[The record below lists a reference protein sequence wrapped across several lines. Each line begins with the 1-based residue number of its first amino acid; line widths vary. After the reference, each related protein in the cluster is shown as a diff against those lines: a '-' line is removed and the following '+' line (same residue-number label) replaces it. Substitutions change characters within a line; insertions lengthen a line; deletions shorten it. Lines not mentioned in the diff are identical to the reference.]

1 MSDQNAIQTG
11 NEGSLLDTFRNYL
24 IKVKSGETGSLPA
37 LLGLLILVTIFAV
50 ANPIFL
56 KPINFA
62 NLLTQTATVTTLAM
76 GLTFVLLLGEIDL
89 AAGVTAGLSAA
100 FLAVSMSNYGVAWP
114 LAVLIAISLGTLVG
128 FIIGLLVAKVGI
140 PSFVV
145 TLAVFLGFQG
155 LQLVVIGK
163 GGLIGI
169 KAGPILAIM
178 NSPMPLSFGWLLL
191 GVIFVSYL
199 LSSLFSR
206 RKRAASGQQNKPI
219 GLVII
224 KSLTILILGSAVIFY
239 LNIERGPNPEIFSLR
254 GVPYVVPIVMIL
266 LAGGTFV
273 LNRTKFGRHVYAV
286 GGNAEAA
293 RRAGIRVARVRV
305 TVFMI
310 CSTFAGIAGILLS
323 SRQASVDA
331 AAGRSIVLS
340 AIAAA
345 VVGGVSLFGGRGRLS
360 DAVIG
365 GFVIAVIDNG
375 LGLIGLASGL
385 NLAITGAVLL
395 LAATADAISR
405 RKSRAG
411 N

>member
-1 MSDQNAIQTG
+1 MSNQNAIQTG
-11 NEGSLLDTFRNYL
+11 NEGSFLDAGRNY
-24 IKVKSGETGSLPA
+24 IAKVKGGETGSLPA
-37 LLGLLILVTIFAV
+37 LLGLVILATIFAV

-100 FLAVSMSNYGVAWP
+100 FLAITMSEYGVAWP
-114 LAVLIAISLGTLVG
+114 LAVVIAISVG
-128 FIIGLLVAKVGI
+128 MITGLLIGLLVAKVGI

-145 TLAVFLGFQG
+145 TLAAFLAFQG
-155 LQLVVIGK
+155 LQLVVVGQ

-169 KAGPILAIM
+169 DAPPILAIM
-178 NSPMPLSFGWLLL
+178 NTPMPLAFGWILLII
-191 GVIFVSYL
+191 IFTLYIGSAFY
-199 LSSLFSR
+199 SR
-206 RKRAASGQQNKPI
+206 RQRTASGQQNKPL
-219 GLVII
+219 G
-224 KSLTILILGSAVIFY
+224 ILIFRSAAILVVGSAFVSF
-239 LNIERGPNPEIFSLR
+239 LNLERGANPAVTSLK
-254 GVPYVVPIVMIL
+254 GVPYVVPIVLIL
-266 LAGGTFV
+266 LAAGTFV

-293 RRAGIRVARVRV
+293 RRAGIRVSRVRI

-310 CSTFAGIAGILLS
+310 SSTFAGVAGILMA

-385 NLAITGAVLL
+385 NLAITGGVLL
-395 LAATADAISR
+395 LAATADAITS
-405 RKSRAG
+405 RKSRTT
-411 N
+411 

>member
-1 MSDQNAIQTG
+1 MSNQNSVQTG
-11 NEGSLLDTFRNYL
+11 SEGSLLDAFKDY
-24 IKVKSGETGSLPA
+24 IVKVRGGETGSLPA
-37 LLGLLILVTIFAV
+37 LLGLVILATIFAL

-89 AAGVTAGLSAA
+89 SAGVTAGLSAG
-100 FLAVSMSNYGVAWP
+100 FLAVSMFNYGVAWP
-114 LAVLIAISLGTLVG
+114 IAVIIAILFGMLVG
-128 FIIGLLVAKVGI
+128 FLVGLLVAKVGI

-145 TLAVFLGFQG
+145 TLAAFLAFQG
-155 LQLVVIGK
+155 LQLVVIGR

-169 KAGPILAIM
+169 DAPPILAIM
-178 NSPMPLSFGWLLL
+178 NKPMPLIFGWILLFI
-191 GVIFVSYL
+191 VFVLYVL
-199 LSSLFSR
+199 TSLISR
-206 RKRAASGQQNKPI
+206 RQRSASGQVSKPI
-219 GLVII
+219 SILVA
-224 KSLTILILGSAVIFY
+224 KSLTLLVVGAGVVTF
-239 LNIERGPNPEIFSLR
+239 LNQERGANPAVTSLK
-254 GVPYVVPIVMIL
+254 GVPWVVPIVLIL
-266 LAGGTFV
+266 LAAGTFV

-293 RRAGIRVARVRV
+293 RRAGIRVDRVRI

-310 CSTFAGIAGILLS
+310 SSTFAGIAGILLA

-365 GFVIAVIDNG
+365 GFVISIIDNV

-385 NLAITGAVLL
+385 NLAVTGAVLL

-411 N
+411 S

>member
-1 MSDQNAIQTG
+1 MSTQNTIETG
-11 NEGSLLDTFRNYL
+11 NEGTFLDAGRSYL
-24 IKVKSGETGSLPA
+24 IRVKSGETGSLPA
-37 LLGLLILVTIFAV
+37 LLGLVILATIFAV

-100 FLAVSMSNYGVAWP
+100 FLAVSMFEYGVSWP
-114 LAVLIAISLGTLVG
+114 IAVVIAIGLGMLIG
-128 FIIGLLVAKVGI
+128 FLIGVLVAKVGI

-145 TLAVFLGFQG
+145 TLAAFLAFQG

-169 KAGPILAIM
+169 KADPILAIM
-178 NSPMPLSFGWLLL
+178 NKPMPLLFGWILLA
-191 GVIFVSYL
+191 IIL
-199 LSSLFSR
+199 LFYVGTSLYSR
-206 RKRAASGQQNKPI
+206 RQRNSSGQQNKPL
-219 GLVII
+219 G
-224 KSLTILILGSAVIFY
+224 ILIFRAVAIIIIGGGFVSF
-239 LNIERGPNPEIFSLR
+239 LNLERGANPAVTSLK
-254 GVPYVVPIVMIL
+254 GVPYVVPIVLIL
-266 LAGGTFV
+266 LAAGTFV

-293 RRAGIRVARVRV
+293 RRAGIQVSRVRIK
-305 TVFMI
+305 VFMI
-310 CSTFAGIAGILLS
+310 SSTFAGIAGILMA

-331 AAGRSIVLS
+331 AAGRSIVLN

-365 GFVIAVIDNG
+365 GFVIAIIDNG

-385 NLAITGAVLL
+385 NLAITGGVLL
-395 LAATADAISR
+395 LAATADAITS
-405 RKSRAG
+405 RKSRTS
-411 N
+411 

>member
-1 MSDQNAIQTG
+1 MSNQNAIQTG
-11 NEGSLLDTFRNYL
+11 NEGSFLDAGRNY
-24 IKVKSGETGSLPA
+24 IARVKGGETGSLPA
-37 LLGLLILVTIFAV
+37 LLGLVILATIFAV

-89 AAGVTAGLSAA
+89 SAGVTAGLSAA
-100 FLAVSMSNYGVAWP
+100 FLAITMSEYGVAWP
-114 LAVLIAISLGTLVG
+114 IAAVIAISLGMLIG
-128 FIIGLLVAKVGI
+128 FLIGLLVAKVGI

-145 TLAVFLGFQG
+145 TLAAFLAFQG
-155 LQLVVIGK
+155 LQLVVVGK

-169 KAGPILAIM
+169 DAPPILAIM
-178 NSPMPLSFGWLLL
+178 NTPMPLAFGWILLAIVFL
-191 GVIFVSYL
+191 SYL
-199 LSSLFSR
+199 GTSIYSR
-206 RKRAASGQQNKPI
+206 RQRTSSGQQNKPLGI
-219 GLVII
+219 LIFR
-224 KSLTILILGSAVIFY
+224 SATILVVGAGFVSF
-239 LNIERGPNPEIFSLR
+239 LNVERGANPAVTSLK
-254 GVPYVVPIVMIL
+254 GVPYVVPIVLIL
-266 LAGGTFV
+266 LAVGTFV

-293 RRAGIRVARVRV
+293 RRAGIQVSRVRI

-310 CSTFAGIAGILLS
+310 SSTFAGIAGILMA

-331 AAGRSIVLS
+331 AAGRSIVLN

-385 NLAITGAVLL
+385 NLAITGGVLL
-395 LAATADAISR
+395 LAATADAITS
-405 RKSRAG
+405 RKSRTS
-411 N
+411 

>member
-1 MSDQNAIQTG
+1 VSNQTTIQTG
-11 NEGSLLDTFRNYL
+11 NEGSFLDAGRNYL
-24 IKVKSGETGSLPA
+24 NRVKGGETGSLPA
-37 LLGLLILVTIFAV
+37 LLGLVILATIFAV

-89 AAGVTAGLSAA
+89 SAGVTAGLSAA
-100 FLAVSMSNYGVAWP
+100 FLAITMSEYGVAWP
-114 LAVLIAISLGTLVG
+114 IAAVIAISLGMLIG
-128 FIIGLLVAKVGI
+128 LLIGLLVAKVGI

-145 TLAVFLGFQG
+145 TLAAFLAFQG
-155 LQLVVIGK
+155 LQLVVVGK

-169 KAGPILAIM
+169 DAPPILAIM
-178 NSPMPLSFGWLLL
+178 NTPMPLIFGWILL
-191 GVIFVSYL
+191 GLIILIYVGTSIYTRVQ
-199 LSSLFSR
+199 
-206 RKRAASGQQNKPI
+206 RAASGQQNKPI
-219 GLVII
+219 GILVFRSIALI
-224 KSLTILILGSAVIFY
+224 VVGAGFVSILNL
-239 LNIERGPNPEIFSLR
+239 ERGANPAVTSLR
-254 GVPYVVPIVMIL
+254 GVPYVVPIVLIL
-266 LAGGTFV
+266 LAAGTFV

-293 RRAGIRVARVRV
+293 RRAGIQVSRVRI

-310 CSTFAGIAGILLS
+310 SSTFAGIAGILMA

-345 VVGGVSLFGGRGRLS
+345 VVGGVSLFGGKGRLS

-385 NLAITGAVLL
+385 NLAITGGVLL
-395 LAATADAISR
+395 LAATADAITS
-405 RKSRAG
+405 RKSKTS
-411 N
+411 

>member
-1 MSDQNAIQTG
+1 MSNQTTIQTG
-11 NEGSLLDTFRNYL
+11 NEGSFLDAGRNYL
-24 IKVKSGETGSLPA
+24 NRVKGGETGSLPA
-37 LLGLLILVTIFAV
+37 LLGLVILATIFAV

-56 KPINFA
+56 KPINFG

-89 AAGVTAGLSAA
+89 SAGVTAGLSAA
-100 FLAVSMSNYGVAWP
+100 FLAITMSEYGVAWP
-114 LAVLIAISLGTLVG
+114 IAAVIAISLGMLIG
-128 FIIGLLVAKVGI
+128 LLIGLLVAKVGI

-145 TLAVFLGFQG
+145 TLAAFLAFQG
-155 LQLVVIGK
+155 LQLVVVGK

-169 KAGPILAIM
+169 DAPPILAIM
-178 NSPMPLSFGWLLL
+178 NTPMPLIFGWILL
-191 GVIFVSYL
+191 GLIILIYVGTSIYTRVQ
-199 LSSLFSR
+199 
-206 RKRAASGQQNKPI
+206 RAASGQQNKPI
-219 GLVII
+219 GILVFRSIALI
-224 KSLTILILGSAVIFY
+224 VVGAGFVSILNL
-239 LNIERGPNPEIFSLR
+239 ERGANPAVTSLR
-254 GVPYVVPIVMIL
+254 GVPYVVPIVLIL
-266 LAGGTFV
+266 LAAGTFV

-293 RRAGIRVARVRV
+293 RRAGIQVSRVRI

-310 CSTFAGIAGILLS
+310 SSTFAGIAGILMA

-345 VVGGVSLFGGRGRLS
+345 VVGGVSLFGGKGRLS

-385 NLAITGAVLL
+385 NLAITGGVLL
-395 LAATADAISR
+395 LAATADAITS
-405 RKSRAG
+405 RKSRTS
-411 N
+411 

>member
-1 MSDQNAIQTG
+1 MSNQNAIQTG
-11 NEGSLLDTFRNYL
+11 NEGSFLDAGRNY
-24 IKVKSGETGSLPA
+24 IARVKGGETGSLPA
-37 LLGLLILVTIFAV
+37 LLGLVILATIFAV

-100 FLAVSMSNYGVAWP
+100 FLAITMSEYGFAWP
-114 LAVLIAISLGTLVG
+114 IAAVIAISVG
-128 FIIGLLVAKVGI
+128 MFIGFVIGLLVAKVGI

-145 TLAVFLGFQG
+145 TLAAFLAFQG
-155 LQLVVIGK
+155 LQLVVVGK

-169 KAGPILAIM
+169 DAPPILAIM
-178 NSPMPLSFGWLLL
+178 NTPMPIAFGWILLII
-191 GVIFVSYL
+191 IFALYVSTALY
-199 LSSLFSR
+199 SR
-206 RKRAASGQQNKPI
+206 RQRSASGQQNKPL
-219 GLVII
+219 G
-224 KSLTILILGSAVIFY
+224 ILIFRSAAILVVGSAFVSF
-239 LNIERGPNPEIFSLR
+239 LNLERGANPAVTSLK
-254 GVPYVVPIVMIL
+254 GVPYVVPIVLIL
-266 LAGGTFV
+266 LGAGTFV

-293 RRAGIRVARVRV
+293 RRAGIQVSRVRI

-310 CSTFAGIAGILLS
+310 SSTFAGIAGILMA

-385 NLAITGAVLL
+385 NLAITGGVLL
-395 LAATADAISR
+395 LAATADAITS
-405 RKSRAG
+405 RKSRTS
-411 N
+411 

>member
-1 MSDQNAIQTG
+1 MSNQNTIQTG
-11 NEGSLLDTFRNYL
+11 NEGSFLDAGRNY
-24 IKVKSGETGSLPA
+24 INRVKGGETGSLPA
-37 LLGLLILVTIFAV
+37 LLGLVILATIFAV

-89 AAGVTAGLSAA
+89 SAGVTAGLSAA
-100 FLAVSMSNYGVAWP
+100 FLAITMSEYGVAWP
-114 LAVLIAISLGTLVG
+114 IAAVIAILLGMTIG
-128 FIIGLLVAKVGI
+128 FLIGLLVAKVGI

-145 TLAVFLGFQG
+145 TLAAFLAFQG
-155 LQLVVIGK
+155 LQLVVVGK

-169 KAGPILAIM
+169 DAPPILAIM
-178 NSPMPLSFGWLLL
+178 NTPMPIIYGWILLAVIVIIYL
-191 GVIFVSYL
+191 GTSIYT
-199 LSSLFSR
+199 R
-206 RKRAASGQQNKPI
+206 IQRAASGQQNKPI
-219 GLVII
+219 GILVFRT
-224 KSLTILILGSAVIFY
+224 LALVVIGVGFISF
-239 LNIERGPNPEIFSLR
+239 LNLERGANPAVTSLR
-254 GVPYVVPIVMIL
+254 GVPYVVPIVLTL
-266 LAGGTFV
+266 LAAGTFV

-293 RRAGIRVARVRV
+293 RRAGIQVSRVRI

-310 CSTFAGIAGILLS
+310 SSSFAGIAGILMA

-345 VVGGVSLFGGRGRLS
+345 VVGGVSLFGGKGRLS

-385 NLAITGAVLL
+385 NLAITGGVLL
-395 LAATADAISR
+395 LAATADAITS
-405 RKSRAG
+405 RKSRRS
-411 N
+411 

>member
-1 MSDQNAIQTG
+1 MSNQNTIQTG
-11 NEGSLLDTFRNYL
+11 NEGSFLDAGRNY
-24 IKVKSGETGSLPA
+24 INRVKGGETGSLPA
-37 LLGLLILVTIFAV
+37 LLGLVILATIFAV

-89 AAGVTAGLSAA
+89 SAGVTAGLSAA
-100 FLAVSMSNYGVAWP
+100 FLAITMSEYGVAWP
-114 LAVLIAISLGTLVG
+114 IAAVIAILLGMMIG
-128 FIIGLLVAKVGI
+128 FLIGILVAKVGI

-145 TLAVFLGFQG
+145 TLAAFLAFQG
-155 LQLVVIGK
+155 LQLVVVGK

-169 KAGPILAIM
+169 DAPPILAIM
-178 NSPMPLSFGWLLL
+178 NTPMPIIYGWILLAVIVIIYL
-191 GVIFVSYL
+191 GTSIYT
-199 LSSLFSR
+199 R
-206 RKRAASGQQNKPI
+206 IQRAASGQQNKPI
-219 GLVII
+219 GILVFR
-224 KSLTILILGSAVIFY
+224 TIALVVIGIGFVSF
-239 LNIERGPNPEIFSLR
+239 LNLERGANPAVTSLR
-254 GVPYVVPIVMIL
+254 GVPYVVPIVLIL
-266 LAGGTFV
+266 LAAGTFV

-293 RRAGIRVARVRV
+293 RRAGIQVSRVRI

-310 CSTFAGIAGILLS
+310 SSSFAGIAGILMA

-345 VVGGVSLFGGRGRLS
+345 VVGGVSLFGGKGRLS

-385 NLAITGAVLL
+385 NLAITGGVLL
-395 LAATADAISR
+395 LAATADAITS
-405 RKSRAG
+405 RKSRTS
-411 N
+411 

>member
-1 MSDQNAIQTG
+1 VSNQNAIQTG
-11 NEGSLLDTFRNYL
+11 NEGSFLDAGRNY
-24 IKVKSGETGSLPA
+24 IARVKGGETGSLPA
-37 LLGLLILVTIFAV
+37 LLGLVILATIFAV

-89 AAGVTAGLSAA
+89 SAGVTAGLSAA
-100 FLAVSMSNYGVAWP
+100 FLAITMSNYGVAWP
-114 LAVLIAISLGTLVG
+114 IAAVIAISMGMLIG
-128 FIIGLLVAKVGI
+128 FLIGLLVAKVGI

-145 TLAVFLGFQG
+145 TLAAFLAFQG
-155 LQLVVIGK
+155 LQLVVVGK

-169 KAGPILAIM
+169 DAPPILAIM
-178 NSPMPLSFGWLLL
+178 NTPMPLAFGWILLII
-191 GVIFVSYL
+191 IFALYVGT
-199 LSSLFSR
+199 SLYSR
-206 RKRAASGQQNKPI
+206 RQRTASGQQNKPLGI
-219 GLVII
+219 LIFR
-224 KSLTILILGSAVIFY
+224 SATILVVGSAFVSF
-239 LNIERGPNPEIFSLR
+239 LNLERGANPAVTSLK
-254 GVPYVVPIVMIL
+254 GVPYVVPIVLIL
-266 LAGGTFV
+266 LAAGTFV

-293 RRAGIRVARVRV
+293 RRAGIQVSRVRI

-310 CSTFAGIAGILLS
+310 SSTFAGIAGILMA

-385 NLAITGAVLL
+385 NLAITGGVLL
-395 LAATADAISR
+395 LAATADAITS
-405 RKSRAG
+405 RKSRTS
-411 N
+411 

>member
-1 MSDQNAIQTG
+1 MSNQNTIQTG
-11 NEGSLLDTFRNYL
+11 NEGSFLDAGRNY
-24 IKVKSGETGSLPA
+24 INRVKGGETGSLPA
-37 LLGLLILVTIFAV
+37 LLGLVILATIFAV

-89 AAGVTAGLSAA
+89 SAGVTAGLSAA
-100 FLAVSMSNYGVAWP
+100 FLAITMSEYGVAWP
-114 LAVLIAISLGTLVG
+114 IAAVIAILLGMTIG
-128 FIIGLLVAKVGI
+128 FLIGLLVAKVGI

-145 TLAVFLGFQG
+145 TLAAFLAFQG
-155 LQLVVIGK
+155 LQLVVVGK

-169 KAGPILAIM
+169 DAPPILAIM
-178 NSPMPLSFGWLLL
+178 NTPMPIIYGWILLAVIVIIYL
-191 GVIFVSYL
+191 GTSIYT
-199 LSSLFSR
+199 R
-206 RKRAASGQQNKPI
+206 IQRAASGQQNKPI
-219 GLVII
+219 GILVFR
-224 KSLTILILGSAVIFY
+224 TIALVVIGIGFVSF
-239 LNIERGPNPEIFSLR
+239 LNLERGANPAVTSLR
-254 GVPYVVPIVMIL
+254 GVPYVVPIVLIL
-266 LAGGTFV
+266 LAAGTFV

-293 RRAGIRVARVRV
+293 RRAGIQVSRVRI

-310 CSTFAGIAGILLS
+310 SSSFAGIAGILMA

-345 VVGGVSLFGGRGRLS
+345 VVGGVSLFGGKGRLS

-385 NLAITGAVLL
+385 NLAITGGVLL
-395 LAATADAISR
+395 LAATADAITS
-405 RKSRAG
+405 RKSRTS
-411 N
+411 

>member
-1 MSDQNAIQTG
+1 VSNQNTIQTG
-11 NEGSLLDTFRNYL
+11 NEGSFLDAGRNYL
-24 IKVKSGETGSLPA
+24 NRVKGGETGSLPA
-37 LLGLLILVTIFAV
+37 LLGLVILATIFAV

-89 AAGVTAGLSAA
+89 SAGVTAGLSAA
-100 FLAVSMSNYGVAWP
+100 FLAITMSEYGVAWP
-114 LAVLIAISLGTLVG
+114 IAAVIAISLGMLIG
-128 FIIGLLVAKVGI
+128 LLIGLLVAKVGI

-145 TLAVFLGFQG
+145 TLAAFLAFQG
-155 LQLVVIGK
+155 LQLVVVGK

-169 KAGPILAIM
+169 DAPPILAIM
-178 NSPMPLSFGWLLL
+178 NTPMPLIFGWILL
-191 GVIFVSYL
+191 GLIILIYVGTSIYTRVQ
-199 LSSLFSR
+199 
-206 RKRAASGQQNKPI
+206 RAASGQQNKPI
-219 GLVII
+219 GILVFRSIALI
-224 KSLTILILGSAVIFY
+224 VVGAGFVSILNL
-239 LNIERGPNPEIFSLR
+239 ERGANPAVTSLR
-254 GVPYVVPIVMIL
+254 GVPYVVPIVLIL
-266 LAGGTFV
+266 LAAGTFV

-293 RRAGIRVARVRV
+293 RRAGIQVSRVRI

-310 CSTFAGIAGILLS
+310 SSTFAGIAGILMA

-345 VVGGVSLFGGRGRLS
+345 VVGGVSLFGGKGRLS

-385 NLAITGAVLL
+385 NLAITGGVLL
-395 LAATADAISR
+395 LAATADAITS
-405 RKSRAG
+405 RKSRTS
-411 N
+411 

>member
-1 MSDQNAIQTG
+1 MSTQNTIQTG
-11 NEGSLLDTFRNYL
+11 NEGSFLDAGKNY
-24 IKVKSGETGSLPA
+24 INRVKGGETGSLPA
-37 LLGLLILVTIFAV
+37 LLGLVILATIFAV

-89 AAGVTAGLSAA
+89 SAGVTAGLSAA
-100 FLAVSMSNYGVAWP
+100 FLAITMSEYGVAWP
-114 LAVLIAISLGTLVG
+114 LAAVIAILLGLMIG
-128 FIIGLLVAKVGI
+128 FLIGLLVAKVGI

-145 TLAVFLGFQG
+145 TLAAFLAFQG
-155 LQLVVIGK
+155 LQLVVVGK

-169 KAGPILAIM
+169 DAPPILAIM
-178 NSPMPLSFGWLLL
+178 NTPMPLIFGWILLAVIVVIYL
-191 GVIFVSYL
+191 GTSIYT
-199 LSSLFSR
+199 R
-206 RKRAASGQQNKPI
+206 IQRAASGQQNKPI
-219 GLVII
+219 G
-224 KSLTILILGSAVIFY
+224 ILIFRTIALVVIGIGFVSF
-239 LNIERGPNPEIFSLR
+239 LNLERGANPAVTSLR
-254 GVPYVVPIVMIL
+254 GVPYVVPIVLIL
-266 LAGGTFV
+266 LAAGTFV

-293 RRAGIRVARVRV
+293 RRAGIQVSRVRI

-310 CSTFAGIAGILLS
+310 SSTFAGIAGILMA

-345 VVGGVSLFGGRGRLS
+345 VVGGVSLFGGKGRLS

-385 NLAITGAVLL
+385 NLAITGGVLL
-395 LAATADAISR
+395 LAATADAITS
-405 RKSRAG
+405 RKSRTS
-411 N
+411 

>member
-1 MSDQNAIQTG
+1 MSNQNTIQTG
-11 NEGSLLDTFRNYL
+11 NEGSFLDAGRNY
-24 IKVKSGETGSLPA
+24 INRVKGGETGSLPA
-37 LLGLLILVTIFAV
+37 LLGLVILATIFAV

-89 AAGVTAGLSAA
+89 SAGVTAGLSAA
-100 FLAVSMSNYGVAWP
+100 FLAITMSEYGVAWP
-114 LAVLIAISLGTLVG
+114 IAAVIAILLGMMIG
-128 FIIGLLVAKVGI
+128 FLIGILVAKVGI

-145 TLAVFLGFQG
+145 TLAAFLAFQG
-155 LQLVVIGK
+155 LQLVVVGK

-169 KAGPILAIM
+169 DAPPILAIM
-178 NSPMPLSFGWLLL
+178 NTPMPIIFGWILLVVIVIIYL
-191 GVIFVSYL
+191 GTSIYT
-199 LSSLFSR
+199 R
-206 RKRAASGQQNKPI
+206 IQRAASGQQNKPI
-219 GLVII
+219 GILVFR
-224 KSLTILILGSAVIFY
+224 TIALVVIGIGFVSF
-239 LNIERGPNPEIFSLR
+239 LNLERGANPAVTSLR
-254 GVPYVVPIVMIL
+254 GVPYVVPIVLIL
-266 LAGGTFV
+266 LAAGTFV

-293 RRAGIRVARVRV
+293 RRAGIQVSRVRI

-310 CSTFAGIAGILLS
+310 SSTFAGIAGILMA

-345 VVGGVSLFGGRGRLS
+345 VVGGVSLFGGKGRLS

-385 NLAITGAVLL
+385 NLAITGGVLL
-395 LAATADAISR
+395 LAATADAITS
-405 RKSRAG
+405 RKSRTS
-411 N
+411 

>member
-1 MSDQNAIQTG
+1 MSNQNTIQTG
-11 NEGSLLDTFRNYL
+11 NEGSFLDAGRNY
-24 IKVKSGETGSLPA
+24 IARVKGGETGSLPA
-37 LLGLLILVTIFAV
+37 LLGLVILATIFAV

-100 FLAVSMSNYGVAWP
+100 FLAITMSEYGFAWP
-114 LAVLIAISLGTLVG
+114 IAAVIAISVG
-128 FIIGLLVAKVGI
+128 MFIGFVIGLLVAKVGI

-145 TLAVFLGFQG
+145 TLAAFLAFQG
-155 LQLVVIGK
+155 LQLVVVGK

-169 KAGPILAIM
+169 DAPPILAIM
-178 NSPMPLSFGWLLL
+178 NTPMPIAFGWILLIIIFALYL
-191 GVIFVSYL
+191 GTALY
-199 LSSLFSR
+199 SR
-206 RKRAASGQQNKPI
+206 RQRSASGQQNKPL
-219 GLVII
+219 G
-224 KSLTILILGSAVIFY
+224 ILIFRSAAILVAGSAFVSF
-239 LNIERGPNPEIFSLR
+239 LNLERGANPAVTSLR
-254 GVPYVVPIVMIL
+254 GVPYVVPIVLIL
-266 LAGGTFV
+266 LAVGTFV

-293 RRAGIRVARVRV
+293 RRAGIQVSRVRIA
-305 TVFMI
+305 VFMI
-310 CSTFAGIAGILLS
+310 SSTFAGIAGILMA

-331 AAGRSIVLS
+331 AAGRSIVLN

-385 NLAITGAVLL
+385 NLAITGGVLL
-395 LAATADAISR
+395 LAATADAITS
-405 RKSRAG
+405 RKSRTS
-411 N
+411 

>member
-1 MSDQNAIQTG
+1 MSTQNTIETG
-11 NEGSLLDTFRNYL
+11 NEGTFLDAGRSYL
-24 IKVKSGETGSLPA
+24 IRVKSGETGSLPA
-37 LLGLLILVTIFAV
+37 LLGLVILATIFAV

-100 FLAVSMSNYGVAWP
+100 FLAVSMFEYGVSWP
-114 LAVLIAISLGTLVG
+114 IAVVIAIGLGMLIG
-128 FIIGLLVAKVGI
+128 FLIGVLVAKVGI

-145 TLAVFLGFQG
+145 TLAAFLAFQG

-169 KAGPILAIM
+169 KADPILAIM
-178 NSPMPLSFGWLLL
+178 NKPMPLLFGWILLA
-191 GVIFVSYL
+191 IIL
-199 LSSLFSR
+199 LFYVGTSLYSR
-206 RKRAASGQQNKPI
+206 RQRNSSGQQNKPL
-219 GLVII
+219 G
-224 KSLTILILGSAVIFY
+224 ILIFRAVAIIIIGGGFVSF
-239 LNIERGPNPEIFSLR
+239 LNLERGANPAVTSLK
-254 GVPYVVPIVMIL
+254 GVPYVVPIVLIL
-266 LAGGTFV
+266 LAAGTFV

-293 RRAGIRVARVRV
+293 RRAGIQVSRVRIK
-305 TVFMI
+305 VFMI
-310 CSTFAGIAGILLS
+310 SSTFAGIAGILMA

-331 AAGRSIVLS
+331 AAGRSIVLN

-385 NLAITGAVLL
+385 NLAITGGVLL
-395 LAATADAISR
+395 LAATADAITS
-405 RKSRAG
+405 RKSRTS
-411 N
+411 

>member
-1 MSDQNAIQTG
+1 MSNQNAIQTG
-11 NEGSLLDTFRNYL
+11 NEGSFLDAGRNY
-24 IKVKSGETGSLPA
+24 IARVKGGETGSLPA
-37 LLGLLILVTIFAV
+37 LLGLVILATIFAV

-100 FLAVSMSNYGVAWP
+100 FLAITMSEYGFAWP
-114 LAVLIAISLGTLVG
+114 IAAVIAISVG
-128 FIIGLLVAKVGI
+128 MFIGFVIGLLVAKVGI

-145 TLAVFLGFQG
+145 TLAAFLAFQG
-155 LQLVVIGK
+155 LQLVVVGK

-169 KAGPILAIM
+169 DAPPILAIM
-178 NSPMPLSFGWLLL
+178 NTPMPIAFGWILLII
-191 GVIFVSYL
+191 IFALYL
-199 LSSLFSR
+199 STALYSR
-206 RKRAASGQQNKPI
+206 RQRSASGQQNKPL
-219 GLVII
+219 G
-224 KSLTILILGSAVIFY
+224 ILIFRSAAILVAGSAFVSF
-239 LNIERGPNPEIFSLR
+239 LNLERGANPAVTSLR
-254 GVPYVVPIVMIL
+254 GVPYVVPIVLIL
-266 LAGGTFV
+266 LAAGTFV

-293 RRAGIRVARVRV
+293 RRAGIQVSRVRI

-310 CSTFAGIAGILLS
+310 SSTFAGIAGILMA

-385 NLAITGAVLL
+385 NLAITGGVLL
-395 LAATADAISR
+395 LAATADAITS
-405 RKSRAG
+405 RKSRTS
-411 N
+411 

>member
-1 MSDQNAIQTG
+1 MNNQNAIQTG
-11 NEGSLLDTFRNYL
+11 NEGSFLDAGRNY
-24 IKVKSGETGSLPA
+24 IARVKGGETGSLPA
-37 LLGLLILVTIFAV
+37 LLGLVILATIFAV

-100 FLAVSMSNYGVAWP
+100 FLAITMSEYGFAWP
-114 LAVLIAISLGTLVG
+114 IAAVIAISVG
-128 FIIGLLVAKVGI
+128 MFIGFVIGLLVAKVGI

-145 TLAVFLGFQG
+145 TLAAFLAFQG
-155 LQLVVIGK
+155 LQLVVVGK

-169 KAGPILAIM
+169 DAPPILAIM
-178 NSPMPLSFGWLLL
+178 NTPMPIAFGWILLII
-191 GVIFVSYL
+191 IFALYL
-199 LSSLFSR
+199 STALYSR
-206 RKRAASGQQNKPI
+206 RQRSASGQQNKPL
-219 GLVII
+219 G
-224 KSLTILILGSAVIFY
+224 ILIFRSAAILVAGSAFVSF
-239 LNIERGPNPEIFSLR
+239 LNLERGANPAVTSLR
-254 GVPYVVPIVMIL
+254 GVPYVVPIVLIL
-266 LAGGTFV
+266 LAAGTFV

-293 RRAGIRVARVRV
+293 RRAGIQVSRVRI

-310 CSTFAGIAGILLS
+310 SSTFAGIAGILMA

-385 NLAITGAVLL
+385 NLAITGGVLL
-395 LAATADAISR
+395 LAATADAITS
-405 RKSRAG
+405 RKSRTS
-411 N
+411 

>member
-1 MSDQNAIQTG
+1 MSTQNTIQTG
-11 NEGSLLDTFRNYL
+11 NEGSFLDAGKNY
-24 IKVKSGETGSLPA
+24 INRVKGGETGSLPA
-37 LLGLLILVTIFAV
+37 LLGLVILATIFAV

-89 AAGVTAGLSAA
+89 SAGVTAGLSAA
-100 FLAVSMSNYGVAWP
+100 FLAITMSEYGVAWP
-114 LAVLIAISLGTLVG
+114 LAAVIAILLGMMIG
-128 FIIGLLVAKVGI
+128 FLIGLLVAKVGI

-145 TLAVFLGFQG
+145 TLAAFLAFQG
-155 LQLVVIGK
+155 LQLVVVGK

-169 KAGPILAIM
+169 DAPPILAIM
-178 NSPMPLSFGWLLL
+178 NTPMPLIFGWILLAVIVVIYL
-191 GVIFVSYL
+191 GTSIYT
-199 LSSLFSR
+199 R
-206 RKRAASGQQNKPI
+206 IQRAASGQQNKPI
-219 GLVII
+219 GILVFRSIA
-224 KSLTILILGSAVIFY
+224 LIVIGIGFVSF
-239 LNIERGPNPEIFSLR
+239 LNLERGANPAVTSLR
-254 GVPYVVPIVMIL
+254 GVPYVVPIVLIL
-266 LAGGTFV
+266 LAAGTFV

-293 RRAGIRVARVRV
+293 RRAGIQVSRVRI

-310 CSTFAGIAGILLS
+310 SSTFAGIAGILMA

-345 VVGGVSLFGGRGRLS
+345 VVGGVSLFGGKGRLS

-385 NLAITGAVLL
+385 NLAITGGVLL
-395 LAATADAISR
+395 LAATADAITS
-405 RKSRAG
+405 RKSRTS
-411 N
+411 

>member
-1 MSDQNAIQTG
+1 MSNQNTIQTG
-11 NEGSLLDTFRNYL
+11 NEGSFLDAGKNY
-24 IKVKSGETGSLPA
+24 INRVKGGETGSLPA
-37 LLGLLILVTIFAV
+37 LLGLVILATIFAV

-89 AAGVTAGLSAA
+89 SAGVTAGLSAA
-100 FLAVSMSNYGVAWP
+100 FLAITMSEYGVAWP
-114 LAVLIAISLGTLVG
+114 IAAVIAILLGMMIG
-128 FIIGLLVAKVGI
+128 FVIGILVAKVGI

-145 TLAVFLGFQG
+145 TLAAFLAFQG
-155 LQLVVIGK
+155 LQLVVVGK

-169 KAGPILAIM
+169 DAPPILAIM
-178 NSPMPLSFGWLLL
+178 NTPMPIIFGWILLAVIVIIYL
-191 GVIFVSYL
+191 GTSIYT
-199 LSSLFSR
+199 R
-206 RKRAASGQQNKPI
+206 IQRAASGQQNKPI
-219 GLVII
+219 G
-224 KSLTILILGSAVIFY
+224 ILIFRTIALVVIGIGFVSF
-239 LNIERGPNPEIFSLR
+239 LNLERGANPAVTSLR
-254 GVPYVVPIVMIL
+254 GVPYVVPIVLIL
-266 LAGGTFV
+266 LAAGTFV

-293 RRAGIRVARVRV
+293 RRAGIQVSRVRI

-310 CSTFAGIAGILLS
+310 SSTFAGIAGILMA

-345 VVGGVSLFGGRGRLS
+345 VVGGVSLFGGKGRLS

-385 NLAITGAVLL
+385 NLAITGGVLL
-395 LAATADAISR
+395 LAATADAITS
-405 RKSRAG
+405 RKSRTS
-411 N
+411 

>member
-1 MSDQNAIQTG
+1 MSNQNTIQTG
-11 NEGSLLDTFRNYL
+11 NEGSFLDAGRNY
-24 IKVKSGETGSLPA
+24 IARVKGGETGSLPA
-37 LLGLLILVTIFAV
+37 LLGLIILVTIFAA

-114 LAVLIAISLGTLVG
+114 LAVVIAISLGMLIG
-128 FIIGLLVAKVGI
+128 FLIGVLVAKVGI

-145 TLAVFLGFQG
+145 TLAAFLAFQG
-155 LQLVVIGK
+155 LQLVVVGK

-169 KAGPILAIM
+169 DAPPILAIM
-178 NSPMPLSFGWLLL
+178 NTPMPIAFGWILLT
-191 GVIFVSYL
+191 VIIL
-199 LSSLFSR
+199 LYVGSALYSR
-206 RKRAASGQQNKPI
+206 RQRIASGQLNKPMGI
-219 GLVII
+219 LVFR
-224 KSLTILILGSAVIFY
+224 SLTILIVGAGFVSF
-239 LNIERGPNPEIFSLR
+239 LNLERGANPAVTSLK
-254 GVPYVVPIVMIL
+254 GVPYVVPIVLIL
-266 LAGGTFV
+266 LAAGTFV

-293 RRAGIRVARVRV
+293 RRAGIQVSRVRIK
-305 TVFMI
+305 VFMI
-310 CSTFAGIAGILLS
+310 SSSFAGIAGILMA

-331 AAGRSIVLS
+331 AAGRSIVLN

-385 NLAITGAVLL
+385 NLAITGGVLL
-395 LAATADAISR
+395 LAATADAITS
-405 RKSRAG
+405 RKSRTS
-411 N
+411 

>member
-1 MSDQNAIQTG
+1 MSNQNTIQTG
-11 NEGSLLDTFRNYL
+11 NEGSFIDAGRNY
-24 IKVKSGETGSLPA
+24 IARVKGGETGSLPA
-37 LLGLLILVTIFAV
+37 LLGLVILATIFAV

-100 FLAVSMSNYGVAWP
+100 FLAITMSEYGIAWP
-114 LAVLIAISLGTLVG
+114 LAVVIAISVG
-128 FIIGLLVAKVGI
+128 MITGLLIGLLVAKVGI

-145 TLAVFLGFQG
+145 TLAAFLAFQG
-155 LQLVVIGK
+155 LQLVVVGQ

-169 KAGPILAIM
+169 DAPPILAIM
-178 NSPMPLSFGWLLL
+178 NTPMPLAFGWTLLII
-191 GVIFVSYL
+191 IFALYVGT
-199 LSSLFSR
+199 SLYSR
-206 RKRAASGQQNKPI
+206 RQRSASGQQNKPL
-219 GLVII
+219 G
-224 KSLTILILGSAVIFY
+224 ILIFKSVAILVAGSAFVSF
-239 LNIERGPNPEIFSLR
+239 LNLERGANPAVTSLK
-254 GVPYVVPIVMIL
+254 GVPYVVPIVLIL

-293 RRAGIRVARVRV
+293 RRAGIQVSRVRI

-310 CSTFAGIAGILLS
+310 SSTFAGVAGILMA

-385 NLAITGAVLL
+385 NLAITGGVLL
-395 LAATADAISR
+395 LAATADAITS
-405 RKSRAG
+405 RKSRTT
-411 N
+411 

>member
-1 MSDQNAIQTG
+1 VSNQTTIQTG
-11 NEGSLLDTFRNYL
+11 NEGSFLDAGRNYL
-24 IKVKSGETGSLPA
+24 NRVKGGETGSLPA
-37 LLGLLILVTIFAV
+37 LLGLVILATIFAV

-89 AAGVTAGLSAA
+89 SAGVTAGLSAA
-100 FLAVSMSNYGVAWP
+100 FLAITMSEYGVAWP
-114 LAVLIAISLGTLVG
+114 IAAVIAISLGMLIG
-128 FIIGLLVAKVGI
+128 LLIGLLVAKVGI

-145 TLAVFLGFQG
+145 TLAAFLAFQG
-155 LQLVVIGK
+155 LQLVVVGK

-169 KAGPILAIM
+169 DAPPILAIM
-178 NSPMPLSFGWLLL
+178 NTPMPLIFGWILL
-191 GVIFVSYL
+191 GLIVLIYVGTSIYT
-199 LSSLFSR
+199 R
-206 RKRAASGQQNKPI
+206 VQRAASGQQNKPI
-219 GLVII
+219 GILVFRSIALI
-224 KSLTILILGSAVIFY
+224 VVGAGFVSILNL
-239 LNIERGPNPEIFSLR
+239 ERGANPAVTSLR
-254 GVPYVVPIVMIL
+254 GVPYVVPIVLIL
-266 LAGGTFV
+266 LAAGTFV

-293 RRAGIRVARVRV
+293 RRAGIQVSRVRI

-310 CSTFAGIAGILLS
+310 SSTFAGIAGILMA

-345 VVGGVSLFGGRGRLS
+345 VVGGVSLFGGKGRLS

-385 NLAITGAVLL
+385 NLAITGGVLL
-395 LAATADAISR
+395 LAATADAITS
-405 RKSRAG
+405 RKSRTS
-411 N
+411 

>member
-1 MSDQNAIQTG
+1 
-11 NEGSLLDTFRNYL
+11 
-24 IKVKSGETGSLPA
+24 
-37 LLGLLILVTIFAV
+37 
-50 ANPIFL
+50 
-56 KPINFA
+56 
-62 NLLTQTATVTTLAM
+62 M

-100 FLAVSMSNYGVAWP
+100 FLAITMSEYGMACP
-114 LAVLIAISLGTLVG
+114 IAAVIAISVG
-128 FIIGLLVAKVGI
+128 MLIGFLIGVLVAKVGI

-145 TLAVFLGFQG
+145 TLAAFLAFQG
-155 LQLVVIGK
+155 LQLVVVGK

-169 KAGPILAIM
+169 DAPPILAIM
-178 NSPMPLSFGWLLL
+178 NTPMPIFFGW
-191 GVIFVSYL
+191 IL
-199 LSSLFSR
+199 LSIVFVLFLSTALYSR
-206 RKRAASGQQNKPI
+206 RQRNASGQQNKPI
-219 GLVII
+219 G
-224 KSLTILILGSAVIFY
+224 ILIFKSAALLVVGAGFVSF
-239 LNIERGPNPEIFSLR
+239 LNLERGANPAVTSLK
-254 GVPYVVPIVMIL
+254 GVPYVVPIVLLL

-293 RRAGIRVARVRV
+293 RRAGIRVSRVRI

-310 CSTFAGIAGILLS
+310 SSTFAGVAGILMA

-385 NLAITGAVLL
+385 NLAITGGVLL
-395 LAATADAISR
+395 LAATADAITS
-405 RKSRAG
+405 RKSRTT
-411 N
+411 

>member
-1 MSDQNAIQTG
+1 MSNQNTIQTG
-11 NEGSLLDTFRNYL
+11 NEGSFLDAGRSY
-24 IKVKSGETGSLPA
+24 ISRVKGGETGSLPA
-37 LLGLLILVTIFAV
+37 LLGLVILATIFAV

-89 AAGVTAGLSAA
+89 SAGVTAGLSAA
-100 FLAVSMSNYGVAWP
+100 FLAVAMFQYGISWP
-114 LAVLIAISLGTLVG
+114 IAVVIAILLGMLIG
-128 FIIGLLVAKVGI
+128 FLIGIMVAKVGI

-145 TLAVFLGFQG
+145 TLAAFLAFQG

-169 KAGPILAIM
+169 KSDPILAIM
-178 NSPMPLSFGWLLL
+178 NKPMPIVFGWILLL
-191 GVIFVSYL
+191 GIFALYL
-199 LSSLFSR
+199 GTSLYSR
-206 RKRAASGQQNKPI
+206 KQRTNSGQQNKPI
-219 GLVII
+219 GILIFR
-224 KSLTILILGSAVIFY
+224 SLTILIIGGAFVTF
-239 LNIERGPNPEIFSLR
+239 LNLERGANPAVSSLK
-254 GVPYVVPIVMIL
+254 GVPYVVPIVLIL
-266 LAGGTFV
+266 LGVGTFV

-293 RRAGIRVARVRV
+293 RRAGIQVSRVRI

-310 CSTFAGIAGILLS
+310 SSTFAGIAGILMA

-331 AAGRSIVLS
+331 AAGRSIVLN

-385 NLAITGAVLL
+385 NLAITGGVLL
-395 LAATADAISR
+395 LAATADAITSR
-405 RKSRAG
+405 RSRTT
-411 N
+411 

>member
-1 MSDQNAIQTG
+1 MSTQNTIQTG
-11 NEGSLLDTFRNYL
+11 NEGSFLDAGKNY
-24 IKVKSGETGSLPA
+24 INRVKGGETGSLPA
-37 LLGLLILVTIFAV
+37 LLGLVILATIFAV

-89 AAGVTAGLSAA
+89 SAGVTAGLSAA
-100 FLAVSMSNYGVAWP
+100 FLAITMSEYGVAWP
-114 LAVLIAISLGTLVG
+114 LAAVIAILLGMMIG
-128 FIIGLLVAKVGI
+128 FLIGLLVAKVGI

-145 TLAVFLGFQG
+145 TLAAFLAFQG
-155 LQLVVIGK
+155 LQLVVVGK

-169 KAGPILAIM
+169 DAPPILAIM
-178 NSPMPLSFGWLLL
+178 NTPMPLIFGWILLAVIVVIYL
-191 GVIFVSYL
+191 GTSIYT
-199 LSSLFSR
+199 R
-206 RKRAASGQQNKPI
+206 IQRAASGQQNKPI
-219 GLVII
+219 G
-224 KSLTILILGSAVIFY
+224 ILIFRTIALVVIGIGFVSF
-239 LNIERGPNPEIFSLR
+239 LNLERGANPAVTSLR
-254 GVPYVVPIVMIL
+254 GVPYVVPIVLIL
-266 LAGGTFV
+266 LAAGTFV

-293 RRAGIRVARVRV
+293 RRAGIQVSRVRI

-310 CSTFAGIAGILLS
+310 SSTFAGIAGILMA

-345 VVGGVSLFGGRGRLS
+345 VVGGVSLFGGKGRLS

-385 NLAITGAVLL
+385 NLAITGGVLL
-395 LAATADAISR
+395 LAATADAITS
-405 RKSRAG
+405 RKSKTS
-411 N
+411 

>member
-1 MSDQNAIQTG
+1 MSNPNAIQTG
-11 NEGSLLDTFRNYL
+11 NEGSFLDAGRNY
-24 IKVKSGETGSLPA
+24 IARVKGGETGSLPA
-37 LLGLLILVTIFAV
+37 LLGLVILATIFAV

-100 FLAVSMSNYGVAWP
+100 FLAITMSEYGFAWP
-114 LAVLIAISLGTLVG
+114 IAAVIAISVGMFIG

-145 TLAVFLGFQG
+145 TLAAFLAFQG
-155 LQLVVIGK
+155 LQLVVVGK

-169 KAGPILAIM
+169 DAPPILAIM
-178 NSPMPLSFGWLLL
+178 NTPMPIAFGWILLII
-191 GVIFVSYL
+191 IFALYL
-199 LSSLFSR
+199 STALYSR
-206 RKRAASGQQNKPI
+206 SQRSASGQQNKPL
-219 GLVII
+219 G
-224 KSLTILILGSAVIFY
+224 ILIFRSAAILVAGSAFVSF
-239 LNIERGPNPEIFSLR
+239 LNLERGANPAVTSLR
-254 GVPYVVPIVMIL
+254 GVPYVVPIVLIL
-266 LAGGTFV
+266 LAAGTFV

-293 RRAGIRVARVRV
+293 RRAGIQVSRVRI

-310 CSTFAGIAGILLS
+310 SSTFAGIAGILMA

-385 NLAITGAVLL
+385 NLAITGGVLL
-395 LAATADAISR
+395 LAATADAITS
-405 RKSRAG
+405 RKSRTS
-411 N
+411 

>member
-1 MSDQNAIQTG
+1 MSNHNTIQTG
-11 NEGSLLDTFRNYL
+11 NEGSFLDAGRNY
-24 IKVKSGETGSLPA
+24 IARVKGGETGSLPA
-37 LLGLLILVTIFAV
+37 LLGLVILATIFAV

-89 AAGVTAGLSAA
+89 SAGVTAGLSAA
-100 FLAVSMSNYGVAWP
+100 FLAITMSEYGVAWP
-114 LAVLIAISLGTLVG
+114 LAAVIAISVG
-128 FIIGLLVAKVGI
+128 MLIGFLIGLLVAKVGI

-145 TLAVFLGFQG
+145 TLAAFLAFQG
-155 LQLVVIGK
+155 LQLVVVGK

-169 KAGPILAIM
+169 DAPPILAIM
-178 NSPMPLSFGWLLL
+178 NTPMPLAFGWILLIIVFTL
-191 GVIFVSYL
+191 YVGTALY
-199 LSSLFSR
+199 SR
-206 RKRAASGQQNKPI
+206 KQRSASGQQNKPI
-219 GLVII
+219 G
-224 KSLTILILGSAVIFY
+224 ILIFRALAILVVGTGFVSF
-239 LNIERGPNPEIFSLR
+239 LNLERGANPAVTSLK
-254 GVPYVVPIVMIL
+254 GVPYVVPIVLIL
-266 LAGGTFV
+266 LAVGTFV

-293 RRAGIRVARVRV
+293 RRAGIQVSRVRI

-310 CSTFAGIAGILLS
+310 SSTFAGIAGILMA

-331 AAGRSIVLS
+331 AAGRSIVLN

-385 NLAITGAVLL
+385 NLAITGGVLL
-395 LAATADAISR
+395 LAATADAITS
-405 RKSRAG
+405 RKSRTT
-411 N
+411 

>member
-1 MSDQNAIQTG
+1 MSNQNTIQTG
-11 NEGSLLDTFRNYL
+11 NEGSFLDAGRNY
-24 IKVKSGETGSLPA
+24 IARVKGGETGSLPA
-37 LLGLLILVTIFAV
+37 LLGLMILATIFAV

-100 FLAVSMSNYGVAWP
+100 FLAISMSNYGVAWP
-114 LAVLIAISLGTLVG
+114 LAVVIAISLGMLIG
-128 FIIGLLVAKVGI
+128 FLIGVLVAKVGI

-145 TLAVFLGFQG
+145 TLAAFLAFQG
-155 LQLVVIGK
+155 LQLVVVGK

-169 KAGPILAIM
+169 DAPPILAIM
-178 NSPMPLSFGWLLL
+178 NTPMPIAFGWILLA
-191 GVIFVSYL
+191 VIFVLYVGSTLY
-199 LSSLFSR
+199 SR
-206 RKRAASGQQNKPI
+206 RQRTTSGQLNKPMGI
-219 GLVII
+219 LVFR
-224 KSLTILILGSAVIFY
+224 SLTILIVGAGFVSF
-239 LNIERGPNPEIFSLR
+239 LNLERGANPAVTSLK
-254 GVPYVVPIVMIL
+254 GVPYVVPIVLIL
-266 LAGGTFV
+266 LAAGTFV

-293 RRAGIRVARVRV
+293 RRAGIQVSRVRIK
-305 TVFMI
+305 VFMI
-310 CSTFAGIAGILLS
+310 SSSFAGIAGILMA

-331 AAGRSIVLS
+331 AAGRSIVLN

-385 NLAITGAVLL
+385 NLAITGGVLL
-395 LAATADAISR
+395 LAATADAITS
-405 RKSRAG
+405 RKSRTS
-411 N
+411 

>member
-1 MSDQNAIQTG
+1 MSNQSTIQTG
-11 NEGSLLDTFRNYL
+11 NEGSFLDAGRNY
-24 IKVKSGETGSLPA
+24 IARVKGGETGSLPA
-37 LLGLLILVTIFAV
+37 LLGLIILATLFAA

-100 FLAVSMSNYGVAWP
+100 FLAISMSNYGVAWP
-114 LAVLIAISLGTLVG
+114 LAVVIAISLGMLIG
-128 FIIGLLVAKVGI
+128 FLIGVLVAKVGI

-145 TLAVFLGFQG
+145 TLAAFLAFQG
-155 LQLVVIGK
+155 LQLVVVGK

-169 KAGPILAIM
+169 DAPPILAIM
-178 NSPMPLSFGWLLL
+178 NTPMPIAFGWILLT
-191 GVIFVSYL
+191 VIFL
-199 LSSLFSR
+199 LYVGSALYSR
-206 RKRAASGQQNKPI
+206 RQRITSGQQNKPMGI
-219 GLVII
+219 LVFR
-224 KSLTILILGSAVIFY
+224 SLTILIVGSGFVSF
-239 LNIERGPNPEIFSLR
+239 LNLERGANPAVTSLK
-254 GVPYVVPIVMIL
+254 GVPYVVPIVLIL
-266 LAGGTFV
+266 LAAGTFV

-293 RRAGIRVARVRV
+293 RRAGIQVSRVRIK
-305 TVFMI
+305 VFMI
-310 CSTFAGIAGILLS
+310 SSSFAGIAGILMA

-331 AAGRSIVLS
+331 AAGRSIVLN

-385 NLAITGAVLL
+385 NLAITGGVLL
-395 LAATADAISR
+395 LAATADAITS
-405 RKSRAG
+405 RKSRTS
-411 N
+411 

>member
-1 MSDQNAIQTG
+1 MSNQNTIQTG
-11 NEGSLLDTFRNYL
+11 NEGSFLDAGKNYL
-24 IKVKSGETGSLPA
+24 NRVKGGETGSLPA
-37 LLGLLILVTIFAV
+37 LLGLVILATIFAV

-89 AAGVTAGLSAA
+89 SAGVTAGLSAA
-100 FLAVSMSNYGVAWP
+100 FLAITMSEYGVAWP
-114 LAVLIAISLGTLVG
+114 IAAVIAILLGMLIG
-128 FIIGLLVAKVGI
+128 FLIGLLVAKVGI

-145 TLAVFLGFQG
+145 TLAAFLAFQG
-155 LQLVVIGK
+155 LQLVVVGK

-169 KAGPILAIM
+169 DAPPILAIM
-178 NSPMPLSFGWLLL
+178 NTPMPLIFGWILL
-191 GVIFVSYL
+191 GLIVVIYVGTSIYT
-199 LSSLFSR
+199 R
-206 RKRAASGQQNKPI
+206 VQRAASGQQNKPI
-219 GLVII
+219 GILVFR
-224 KSLTILILGSAVIFY
+224 SVALIVIGIGFVSF
-239 LNIERGPNPEIFSLR
+239 LNLERGANPAVTSLR
-254 GVPYVVPIVMIL
+254 GVPYVVPIVLIL
-266 LAGGTFV
+266 LAAGTFV

-293 RRAGIRVARVRV
+293 RRAGIQVSRVRI

-310 CSTFAGIAGILLS
+310 SSTFAGIAGILMA

-345 VVGGVSLFGGRGRLS
+345 VVGGVSLFGGKGRLS

-385 NLAITGAVLL
+385 NLAITGGVLL
-395 LAATADAISR
+395 LAATADAITS
-405 RKSRAG
+405 RKSRTS
-411 N
+411 

>member
-1 MSDQNAIQTG
+1 MSNQNTIQTG
-11 NEGSLLDTFRNYL
+11 NEGSFLDAGRNY
-24 IKVKSGETGSLPA
+24 INRVKGGETGSLPA
-37 LLGLLILVTIFAV
+37 LLGLVILATIFAV

-89 AAGVTAGLSAA
+89 SAGVTAGLSAA
-100 FLAVSMSNYGVAWP
+100 FLAVTMSEYGVAWP
-114 LAVLIAISLGTLVG
+114 IAAVIAILLGMTIG
-128 FIIGLLVAKVGI
+128 FLIGLLVAKVGI

-145 TLAVFLGFQG
+145 TLAAFLAFQG
-155 LQLVVIGK
+155 LQLVVVGK

-169 KAGPILAIM
+169 DAPPILAIM
-178 NSPMPLSFGWLLL
+178 NTPMPIIYGWILLAVIVIIYL
-191 GVIFVSYL
+191 GTSIYT
-199 LSSLFSR
+199 R
-206 RKRAASGQQNKPI
+206 IQRAASGQQNKPI
-219 GLVII
+219 GILVFRT
-224 KSLTILILGSAVIFY
+224 LALVVIGVGFVSF
-239 LNIERGPNPEIFSLR
+239 LNLERGANPAVTSLR
-254 GVPYVVPIVMIL
+254 GVPYVVPIVLTL
-266 LAGGTFV
+266 LAAGTFV

-293 RRAGIRVARVRV
+293 RRAGIQVSRVRI

-310 CSTFAGIAGILLS
+310 SSSFAGIAGILMA

-345 VVGGVSLFGGRGRLS
+345 VVGGVSLFGGKGRLS

-385 NLAITGAVLL
+385 NLAITGGVLL
-395 LAATADAISR
+395 LAATADAITS
-405 RKSRAG
+405 RKSRTS
-411 N
+411 